1 MNVSKKLGGAVYVVP
16 NLITTGNLLFG
27 FLCIYRA
34 LQGEFVYASY
44 CILFAAICDILDGR
58 VARLTKGNSEF
69 GVQYDS
75 LCDLSSFGIAPALL
89 AYLFALSDLGRL
101 GIMICFFF
109 VACGA
114 LRLARFNVQS
124 AIGKASGDF
133 TGLPIPMAA
142 LTVATFVIAT
152 KENDSSNIPD
162 WFSSIFEYLGSSPV
176 KTYVTLVL
184 VIFTALMMV
193 SSIRYRSHKTFHIKL
208 LKPFKALV
216 LAVVILIAVVYAPG
230 EFGFIFATLYAFSAI
245 IDWLLGWKKPVA
257 DEEIFVPTPEVDPDE
272 EPDELDIQSKK

>member
-1 MNVSKKLGGAVYVVP
+1 MNVSKRLGGAIYVVP
-16 NLITTGNLLFG
+16 NLITSGNLLFG

-44 CILFAAICDILDGR
+44 CIIFAAICDILDGR

-89 AYLFALSDLGRL
+89 AYLFSLQDLGRL

-152 KENDSSNIPD
+152 KNADSSDSSN
-162 WFSSIFEYLGSSPV
+162 WFDMIFNYLGSSPV
-176 KTYVTLVL
+176 KMYVTLFL
-184 VIFTALMMV
+184 VVFSALMMV
-193 SSIRYRSHKTFHIKL
+193 SSFRYRSHKTFHFRL

-216 LAVVILIAVVYAPG
+216 LAVIILIALFYAPG
-230 EFGFIFATLYAFSAI
+230 EFGFIFVTLYALSALV
-245 IDWLLGWKKPVA
+245 DWMLGWKKPVA
-257 DEEIFVPTPEVDPDE
+257 DEEIFVPTPEEDE
-272 EPDELDIQSKK
+272 DKSSKETENN

>member
-1 MNVSKKLGGAVYVVP
+1 MNVSKRLGGAVYVVP

-34 LQGEFVYASY
+34 LQGEFIYASY

-58 VARLTKGNSEF
+58 VARLTRGNSEF

-89 AYLFALSDLGRL
+89 AYLFALQDFGRF
-101 GIMICFFF
+101 GIMVCFFF

-142 LTVATFVIAT
+142 LTIATFVIAT
-152 KENDSSNIPD
+152 KNVGTENTPN
-162 WFSSIFEYLGSSPV
+162 WFGMIFEFLGSSPV
-176 KTYVTLVL
+176 KTYVTLGL

-216 LAVVILIAVVYAPG
+216 VSVVFLIALFYAPG
-230 EFGFIFATLYAFSAI
+230 QFGFIFVSLYALSALV
-245 IDWLLGWKKPVA
+245 DWMLGWKKPVA
-257 DEEIFVPTPEVDPDE
+257 DEEIFVPTTEDE
-272 EPDELDIQSKK
+272 DADGSSNSAN